1 VVNSTFTRRLT
12 AIVAVL
18 IISFITQS
26 AQAQPATRPAQTTSP
41 PRTYAAPIDVVTW
54 RAIGASWKN
63 VQQIIEMGKPL
74 TDEIP
79 VYIISRFQ
87 EDPLSD
93 DQKREILNK
102 ARKADLWR
110 DIWFI
115 TVSSNFDG
123 RYSAAVYFKP
133 DVEQGFLRQG
143 KMLPC
148 SNWIKVEP
156 SPGRFPP
163 LRGMLTDYV
172 QASAEPPECF
182 QPDAHNMPFAMPSGF
197 SLDEL
202 AEIIGSIRT
211 PNAVN
216 PKLDT
221 TRPILGIRRQGD
233 NVEVEMGTRQ
243 GALSG
248 RGNTWKCKKTNG
260 VWAVVDTAEWV
271 N

>member
-12 AIVAVL
+12 AIAAVL
-18 IISFITQS
+18 IISYSSQS
-26 AQAQPATRPAQTTSP
+26 IPAQPTSLPAQNPSP
-41 PRTYAAPIDVVTW
+41 PRTCAAPIDAVTW
-54 RAIGASWKN
+54 RALGASWNK
-63 VQQIIEMGKPL
+63 VQQIIDNGKPPSA
-74 TDEIP
+74 DVP

-93 DQKREILNK
+93 DQKSEIVAR

-123 RYSAAVYFKP
+123 RYSASVYFKP
-133 DVEQGFLRQG
+133 DVEQGVLRQG

-148 SNWIKVEP
+148 SNWIKVEA

-163 LRGMLTDYV
+163 LRGMLSDYV
-172 QASAEPPECF
+172 QVSSEPPECF
-182 QPDAHNMPFAMPSGF
+182 QPDASNLPFAMPSGF

-211 PNAVN
+211 PNLVN
-216 PKLDT
+216 PKLET

-233 NVEVEMGTRQ
+233 NVEVEMGIRQ

-260 VWAVVDTAEWV
+260 VWAVVDTAEW
-271 N
+271 